1 MREGHRLLQFPFAQG
16 KRWAIRFIALS
27 GVQIS
32 RRASVNVYECAWSL
46 RLGNRPSCQGQ
57 FNTRTVDLDPNQ
69 SSTGLGTRAAQFHA
83 LFEAPF
89 GNVTA
94 ALLAKGNE
102 GRGHVRTSGHRFAY
116 LGAPRQTSPWE
127 NHWRA
132 RGEVPHCSAGA
143 MAALLDN
150 MTMGSSLKDVI
161 VAYLNAPSTPKD
173 WRYYMVKYKA
183 MRARDSGRYV
193 IAPYPG
199 YSICMLK
206 GDSCDNRSYHSDA
219 YLLAAVT
226 VAQISQTQIAN
237 SGWPRCFPGY
247 ETESRSLEL
256 RNSGIKIRCAAEG
269 WQFDGVPE
277 NGMEREK
284 FERIVGLHPEYDAS
298 RKVYIVPQEGGI
310 NTEDRVAIGGQLIR
324 DLVSTGL

>member
-1 MREGHRLLQFPFAQG
+1 
-16 KRWAIRFIALS
+16 
-27 GVQIS
+27 
-32 RRASVNVYECAWSL
+32 
-46 RLGNRPSCQGQ
+46 
-57 FNTRTVDLDPNQ
+57 
-69 SSTGLGTRAAQFHA
+69 
-83 LFEAPF
+83 
-89 GNVTA
+89 
-94 ALLAKGNE
+94 
-102 GRGHVRTSGHRFAY
+102 
-116 LGAPRQTSPWE
+116 
-127 NHWRA
+127 
-132 RGEVPHCSAGA
+132 
-143 MAALLDN
+143 

-256 RNSGIKIRCAAEG
+256 RNSGIKIRCAVSVRQSHLEIDPVSRHRVHDEHHAHYG
-269 WQFDGVPE
+269 
-277 NGMEREK
+277 ERHD
-284 FERIVGLHPEYDAS
+284 RPA
-298 RKVYIVPQEGGI
+298 PQAALLLPG
-310 NTEDRVAIGGQLIR
+310 T
-324 DLVSTGL
+324 